1 MRFLLSSA
9 VALGLGVVV
18 ATSLS
23 GRATTERHSDLL
35 PDARAVRYRFATTVT
50 PDDSLAALEAR
61 VQQPVA
67 SPFEMAELADL
78 YLRRGDREKAEALAN
93 RSLAILRW
101 PNPSLLV
108 LAKAANARHDFTG
121 AIALA
126 NEALTHKRTSSAYS
140 VIATARLATG
150 DLVAASDAAETVLAL
165 GPDSGAY
172 LLHALVMQAQGRD
185 AEAGFDFTR
194 AAQLEEHDTPAESA
208 RLRALWG
215 RFLMRRG
222 ELAGA
227 ALLYDEALRIVPAM
241 PLAIALRGEL
251 ALRKGKLRDASSL
264 FERAFA
270 SSQQLRYL
278 IDRARAQDLAG
289 EDPTPL
295 RIHLERLLRREG
307 AGHRLELVELLLDRG
322 GDVKEALALAR
333 EEVAARPSVEARL
346 QLARALARKGDIDE
360 ALVHVR
366 AALATGAK
374 EAQLYELAA
383 QLEQR
388 RGNAPRAALYAREAR
403 ELDPGNSGWRAL
415 AVR

>member
-1 MRFLLSSA
+1 MRYLLSSA
-9 VALGLGVVV
+9 LALGIGVVV

-23 GRATTERHSDLL
+23 GRATTQRHSELL
-35 PDARAVRYRFATTVT
+35 PDARAVHYRFGKTVA
-50 PDDSLAALEAR
+50 DDSIAALEAR

-78 YLRRGDREKAEALAN
+78 YLRRGDHEKAEALAR
-93 RSLAILRW
+93 RSLAILRS

-108 LAKAANARHDFTG
+108 LAKVANMRHDFGG

-126 NEALTHKRTSSAYS
+126 KEALLQKRSASAYS

-150 DLVAASDAAETVLAL
+150 EVVAAAEAAETVLSIK
-165 GPDSGAY
+165 PDSGAY

-222 ELAGA
+222 DLVGAG
-227 ALLYDEALRIVPAM
+227 LLYQEALRIVPAM
-241 PLAIALRGEL
+241 PLATALQGEL
-251 ALRKGKLRDASSL
+251 ALRAGKLRAAASL

-270 SSQQLRYL
+270 SSQQIRYL
-278 IDRARAQDLAG
+278 MDKARAQDLAG
-289 EDPTPL
+289 EDPGPL
-295 RIHLERLLRREG
+295 RIHLERMLRREG
-307 AGHRLELVELLLDRG
+307 IGHRLELVELLLDRG
-322 GDVKEALALAR
+322 GDVSEAITLAR
-333 EEVAARPSVEARL
+333 AEVAARPSVDARL
-346 QLARALARKGDIDE
+346 QLARALARKGDVDE
-360 ALVHVR
+360 ALGHVR
-366 AALATGAK
+366 AALATGAR
-374 EAQLYELAA
+374 EAPLYELAS

-388 RGNAPRAALYAREAR
+388 RGNAQRAALYAREAR
-403 ELDPGNSGWRAL
+403 ELDPGNSGWRTL